1 MSWYIHINKA
11 VRKYNKT
18 RQTFYN
24 YINKGYLDT
33 KKVNNKLFILET
45 DIEKVLNDYIP
56 IEWSIVET
64 QDQKN
69 EHNENTEWWT
79 QEMKTGATTNI
90 DVQILLSEFGQKIW
104 EMLHWTENQI
114 MNYTQKS
121 LHTHLQDTSS
131 YLDAKIWWVSR
142 CFLEIDQAMISVQ
155 ARQKKILFWVYY
167 LVFVGVNIIILRY
180 IS

>member
-142 CFLEIDQAMISVQ
+142 WFLEIDQAMISVQ